1 MKITFLEV
9 FTRVDHCRGGSHQR
23 CPGNSSVSIADA
35 EDVNT
40 GGESRREYVDSA
52 GVATTEDAGAGGVSR
67 AEYGG
72 AGRAAFAEYVRA
84 IRT

>member
-1 MKITFLEV
+1 MAEIPSLVNCSLFGGDFL
-9 FTRVDHCRGGSHQR
+9 DGGGSHHCGGSHQR
-23 CPGNSSVSIADA
+23 CLRNSSVSIADA

-52 GVATTEDAGAGGVSR
+52 GVARTEYV
-67 AEYGG
+67 G